1 MNTFLNRTLS
11 TERCFLR
18 KPVADDAENFFNL
31 RSDPAV
37 NQYIDRKPVANLDDA
52 REFITKTLAGTD
64 ESKWAYWVIQRKV
77 DKAFMGTIC
86 LWNFSDDR
94 KTAEVGFELLPRF
107 QGVGYASESLIR
119 VMELG
124 FIDLGLSSLT
134 GYVQSVNTPSINLMK
149 THHFSLKE
157 DFIENSA
164 VDGKPIK
171 NSIYLITKETW
182 KANRE

>member
-18 KPVADDAENFFNL
+18 KPVTDDAENFFTL
-31 RSDPAV
+31 RSDPTV
-37 NQYIDRKPVANLDDA
+37 NEYLDRKPVASVDEA
-52 REFITKTLAGTD
+52 REFITKTLAGVD

-124 FIDLGLSSLT
+124 FIDLGLSTLT
-134 GYVQSVNTPSINLMK
+134 GYVQSANNASINLMK
-149 THHFSLKE
+149 THHFTLSEELE
-157 DFIENSA
+157 ENSA
-164 VDGKPIK
+164 VDGKPVK
-171 NSIYLITKETW
+171 NSIYSLSKETW
-182 KANRE
+182 KSNRE

>member
-18 KPVADDAENFFNL
+18 KPVAEDAENFFTL
-31 RSDPAV
+31 RSDHDV
-37 NQYIDRKPVANLDDA
+37 NRYIDRKPVTNLDEA
-52 REFITKTLAGTD
+52 REFITTTLAGAD

-124 FIDLGLSSLT
+124 FIDLGLSSLM
-134 GYVQSVNTPSINLMK
+134 GYVQSANTPSINLMK
-149 THHFSLKE
+149 THNFSLKE
-157 DFIENSA
+157 DFEEKSE
-164 VDGKPIK
+164 VDGKMIK
-171 NSIYLITKETW
+171 NSVYMLTKETW
-182 KANRE
+182 KSNRE